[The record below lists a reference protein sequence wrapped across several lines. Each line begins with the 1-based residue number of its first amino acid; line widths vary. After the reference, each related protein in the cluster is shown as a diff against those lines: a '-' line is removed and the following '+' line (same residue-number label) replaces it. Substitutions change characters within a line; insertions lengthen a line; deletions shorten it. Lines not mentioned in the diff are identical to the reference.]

1 MMFNYT
7 NKNEVLITFLA
18 KVHQQSIGV
27 VKVMFTIAQED
38 CLGSFTIMQSIKH
51 RSKEYTHS
59 NTKVC
64 LHMSFWI
71 AIPLVHNYML
81 VLVQSQP
88 EIRIHK
94 WPTYLKA

>member
-1 MMFNYT
+1 MFNYT
-7 NKNEVLITFLA
+7 NDNEVLITFLA
-18 KVHQQSIGV
+18 KVRQQSIGV

-38 CLGSFTIMQSIKH
+38 CLGSYTIMQSIKH
-51 RSKEYTHS
+51 RS
-59 NTKVC
+59 
-64 LHMSFWI
+64 
-71 AIPLVHNYML
+71 ML